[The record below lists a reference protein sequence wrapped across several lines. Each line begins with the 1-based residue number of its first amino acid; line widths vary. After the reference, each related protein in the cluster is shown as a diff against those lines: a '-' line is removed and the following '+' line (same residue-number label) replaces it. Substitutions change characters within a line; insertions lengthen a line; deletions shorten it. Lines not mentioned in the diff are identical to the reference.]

1 MKLGIRDWREESER
15 AIEGICKGAREMKGK
30 KLAFSAKSSL
40 AIAVV
45 ELELAFS
52 YFIGEPALPSRA
64 LYEMF
69 SLSLWVHTSACSDTN
84 KKIKLARSSND
95 SKLELFDSYLD
106 STLEDPGADCDSTD
120 FSFEYLNMPLEELM
134 SAEPHSMKMKKKLDI
149 RENQCNEKATDLCDV
164 GINMM
169 TDDLN
174 LAQDQATVRDL
185 SESSYE
191 QANTWSE
198 LNFQV
203 TKLIEENLKQQV
215 ELARRNIQKKVVIN
229 RLRSQLEHLKSEN
242 KALQSSISRLKVGE
256 KPNQLQMAKLKK
268 CFQVSSFDKVDHD
281 WNSSVVAFSAPAN
294 TVADTTPIFNIE
306 AVKCLLDR
314 LWELIYQVL
323 VILFIAF
330 DVLRSKGYQYVVNRP
345 HTCVTISILDLF
357 LYLETTFS
365 NFNNHSIKAFSLC
378 QTWKQLSEYIP
389 LSWSSLELTVR
400 S

>member
-1 MKLGIRDWREESER
+1 MTLLEEDDNASARDEIYYKRRVKLFQMLNELNDSY
-15 AIEGICKGAREMKGK
+15 
-30 KLAFSAKSSL
+30 SSL
-40 AIAVV
+40 AEKYDQLRSESCHVTNPGSI
-45 ELELAFS
+45 
-52 YFIGEPALPSRA
+52 PSG
-64 LYEMF
+64 
-69 SLSLWVHTSACSDTN
+69 CSDTN

-106 STLEDPGADCDSTD
+106 SILEDPGADCDSTD

-185 SESSYE
+185 SKSSYE

-229 RLRSQLEHLKSEN
+229 RLLSQLEHLKSEN
-242 KALQSSISRLKVGE
+242 KALQSSTSRLKVGE
-256 KPNQLQMAKLKK
+256 KPNQLQMSKLKK
-268 CFQVSSFDKVDHD
+268 M
-281 WNSSVVAFSAPAN
+281 FSGK
-294 TVADTTPIFNIE
+294 FFG
-306 AVKCLLDR
+306 
-314 LWELIYQVL
+314 Q
-323 VILFIAF
+323 
-330 DVLRSKGYQYVVNRP
+330 G
-345 HTCVTISILDLF
+345 
-357 LYLETTFS
+357 
-365 NFNNHSIKAFSLC
+365 
-378 QTWKQLSEYIP
+378 
-389 LSWSSLELTVR
+389 
-400 S
+400 